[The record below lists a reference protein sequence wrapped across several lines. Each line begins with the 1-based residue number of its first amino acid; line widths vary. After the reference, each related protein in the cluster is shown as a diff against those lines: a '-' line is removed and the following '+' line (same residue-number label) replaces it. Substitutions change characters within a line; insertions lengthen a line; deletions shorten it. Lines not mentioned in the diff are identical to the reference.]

1 MQILIPVWLKN
12 LSPWYLLRREMLD
25 DFTLALS
32 VFPGEEDLIYL
43 SQAINL
49 SGPALSHDPRQL
61 PAQILDRLENTQV
74 CVHFDIVH

>member
-1 MQILIPVWLKN
+1 MNRLVQ
-12 LSPWYLLRREMLD
+12 D
-25 DFTLALS
+25 DFTLALN

-49 SGPALSHDPRQL
+49 SGPALSQDPRQL

-74 CVHFDIVH
+74 CVHNKCSMYPKTFHM

>member
-1 MQILIPVWLKN
+1 MIENCVTMVFI
-12 LSPWYLLRREMLD
+12 REVLD

-61 PAQILDRLENTQV
+61 PAQILDRLENTEV